1 MSPKV
6 VACTPTKNRRWAWEF
21 SKACMNAQQ
30 MKPDLWI
37 IVDNSTCPADDWS
50 ISKDLS
56 WVVYDRVYE
65 THPIGWLRNRCL
77 ELALE
82 HGADY
87 IVFWDDD
94 DYYPATRISAG
105 VQALEA
111 DPSLDMTGSSKMYLL
126 LTRENVLMT
135 TGPFHDMHA
144 TAATHTIRRRYAE
157 ANRFDPEKAR
167 GEEIT
172 FTKEWTAKMKQMVP
186 EETIVVMGHSR
197 NTVDKSQLLT
207 RPKMFN
213 ATIVNDINGKMAFR
227 SRWTV
232 PWDLW
237 KRTFVDEA
245 PAQRPDCIPWGAE
258 QQEECLM
265 VHTAGTGA
273 SAEHRA

>member
-21 SKACMNAQQ
+21 SKGCMLGQQ
-30 MKPDLWI
+30 LKPDLWVV
-37 IVDNSTCPADDWS
+37 VDNSSCPAED
-50 ISKDLS
+50 
-56 WVVYDRVYE
+56 WVVSKELPWVHYHRVFE
-65 THPIGWLRNRCL
+65 EKPIGWLRNRCL

-94 DYYPATRISAG
+94 DYYPPTRISAG
-105 VQALEA
+105 VRALEA
-111 DPSLDMTGSSKMYLL
+111 DPTLDMTGSSLMYLL

-135 TGPFHDMHA
+135 TGPFNPMHA

-157 ANRFDPEKAR
+157 AHRFDPEKLR
-167 GEEIT
+167 GEEVT
-172 FTKEWTAKMKQMVP
+172 FTKGWTAKLKQMVP

-197 NTVDKSQLLT
+197 NTVDKSQLLA
-207 RPKMFN
+207 RPQLFN
-213 ATIVNDINGKMAFR
+213 AKIINDINGKMAFR
-227 SRWTV
+227 ARWPV

-237 KRTFVDEA
+237 RRTFVDEA

-258 QQEECLM
+258 PPEAGLTPRTEGTAASVEC
-265 VHTAGTGA
+265 
-273 SAEHRA
+273 RA

>member
-6 VACTPTKNRRWAWEF
+6 VACTPTKNRRWAFEF
-21 SKACMNAQQ
+21 SKSCLLSQLL
-30 MKPDLWI
+30 KPDVWVV
-37 IVDNSTCPADDWS
+37 VDNSTRPADDWS
-50 ISKDLS
+50 IAKDLP

-65 THPIGWLRNRCL
+65 TKPIGWLRNRCL
-77 ELALE
+77 ELALK

-94 DYYPATRISAG
+94 DYYPPTRISSG

-111 DPSLDMTGSSKMYLL
+111 DPTLDMTGSSKMYLL

-135 TGPFHDMHA
+135 TGPFHDRHA

-157 ANRFDPEKAR
+157 THRFNPEKKCA
-167 GEEIT
+167 EEIT
-172 FTKEWTAKMKQMVP
+172 FTEGWTAKIQQIP
-186 EETIVVMGHSR
+186 AEEVIVVMGHSR
-197 NTVDKSQLLT
+197 NTVDKSQLLA
-207 RPKMFN
+207 RPQVFN
-213 ATIVNDINGKMAFR
+213 GKVVTDVNGKMAFR
-227 SRWTV
+227 ARWPV

-245 PAQRPDCIPWGAE
+245 PVPLPDCIPLGAE
-258 QQEECLM
+258 PPATSLIR
-265 VHTAGTGA
+265 HTEGTEA